1 MVIGKFKLV
10 CELSV
15 MFYWITALESHTQT
29 LDFCATSGD
38 IWTNLI
44 TAEKK
49 LLWIETTC
57 RPMIA
62 FYHIMYKDKIS
73 TWLSQKDCRSI
84 RKFLFKQRFDTSY
97 SNTF

>member
-15 MFYWITALESHTQT
+15 KFYWITALESHGQT

-49 LLWIETTC
+49 PLWIETTSE
-57 RPMIA
+57 PMIA
-62 FYHIMYKDKIS
+62 FYHIMSKGKVS
-73 TWLSQKDCRSI
+73 TWLPQKEYRLI
-84 RKFLFKQRFDTSY
+84 RNLLCKQRF
-97 SNTF
+97 NRI

>member
-49 LLWIETTC
+49 PLWIETTSE
-57 RPMIA
+57 PMIA
-62 FYHIMYKDKIS
+62 FYHIMSKGKIS
-73 TWLSQKDCRSI
+73 TWLSQIECRSI
-84 RKFLFKQRFDTSY
+84 RNLLFKQWP
-97 SNTF
+97 